1 MFYCVNCGTPR
12 NDRAVYC
19 HHCGRELNAPITRGL
34 LITTDAMLADP
45 KAADQGEDGRSSGIA
60 SVPWRGGH
68 VALGIALVVLS
79 LIPVTAISL
88 GIGSRSG
95 SYEEA
100 TTVWVGIHVMALAI
114 IAVVW
119 RLGVYKRPS
128 PWRLLGL
135 SPLEYPVVKAGMLA
149 LVTLGASLLFT
160 VVYGAVVDLFS
171 SDVFSPPDIRSDI
184 AFPGAAAFFTFQA
197 IAVVTPITEELFF
210 RGFVFSGLL
219 HRFGLVKAIVLSAAI
234 FSAFHLSVGVLIPVF
249 VTGLLLAVLYHKTRS
264 IWPCILVH
272 AGQNGLAVALQI
284 YGV

>member
-12 NDRAVYC
+12 IDHAVYC
-19 HHCGRELNAPITRGL
+19 HHCGRELNAPITRQL
-34 LITTDAMLADP
+34 LIKTDGTATDQTV
-45 KAADQGEDGRSSGIA
+45 ADQSKNERSTGVA

-68 VALGIALVVLS
+68 VALGIALVILS

-119 RLGVYKRPS
+119 RLGVYRRTA

-135 SPLEYPVVKAGMLA
+135 SQLEYPVVKAGLLA
-149 LVTLGASLLFT
+149 LATLGASLLFT

-171 SDVFSPPDIRSDI
+171 SDVFSPPDIGSDI

-234 FSAFHLSVGVLIPVF
+234 FSAFHLSVGVVIPVF
-249 VTGLLLAVLYHKTRS
+249 VTGLLLGVLYHKTGS
-264 IWPCILVH
+264 IWPCILAH